1 MRTQHSWS
9 ILAVGLLAAACG
21 AAGKPEAEHAT
32 PDTTPPATT
41 DEPNAFPENAPTPTE
56 SAPEGELDQEE
67 APAAPAPPSNA
78 PHAAAP
84 TPPSNAAHAAAP
96 APASASPRGAAR
108 SAGESSGAGGASRSA
123 SAEPA
128 KKSARPF
135 DLEPERPGLGTT
147 WGETMASRVSNAPF
161 ERASSN
167 PFSLTTIRYN
177 DSTGISAMLHGG
189 SPVAFRT
196 DSAAVVSN
204 GLVTV
209 RLVDAGGNPLPTF
222 ATGRDNLA
230 QGEVGQRYM
239 IELVNQSANRF
250 EAVVTVD
257 GLDVIDGRPGSL
269 AKRGYLLQPF
279 ATVDIDGFR
288 QSMDE
293 VAAFRFGSVRGSYAA
308 QKGSDR
314 NVGVIG
320 VALFGERGAT
330 PVWSEREIERRE
342 SADPFPN
349 RFASPPVVR

>member
-1 MRTQHSWS
+1 MKTLHYGS
-9 ILAVGLLAAACG
+9 ILMVGLVAAAC
-21 AAGKPEAEHAT
+21 ATAGKPHAEHANN
-32 PDTTPPATT
+32 DASPPATT
-41 DEPNAFPENAPTPTE
+41 SEPNAFPDGDAQPPTP
-56 SAPEGELDQEE
+56 SAPEAGELEDE
-67 APAAPAPPSNA
+67 
-78 PHAAAP
+78 
-84 TPPSNAAHAAAP
+84 
-96 APASASPRGAAR
+96 APASASPQSNASKPAPAAAPAAT
-108 SAGESSGAGGASRSA
+108 SAGPRAEARDSAGSGASRGA

-128 KKSARPF
+128 KKSAKPF
-135 DLEPERPGLGTT
+135 DIAPERPGLGTT
-147 WGETMASRVSNAPF
+147 WGETMASHVSNVAF
-161 ERASSN
+161 ERATNN

-177 DSTGISAMLHGG
+177 DSTGITAMLHGA
-189 SPVAFRT
+189 SPIAFRT
-196 DSAAVVSN
+196 ESAAVASN

-209 RLVDAGGNPLPTF
+209 RLVDSNGNPLPTF

-250 EAVVTVD
+250 EAIVTVD
-257 GLDVIDGRPGSL
+257 GLDVLDGRSGSL
-269 AKRGYLLQPF
+269 SKRGYLLQPF

-330 PVWSEREIERRE
+330 PVWSQREVNRRE
-342 SADPFPN
+342 TAEPFPN
-349 RFASPPVVR
+349 RFASPPVAR